1 MTHETPPVFDT
12 VFRDKLVELI
22 AWRRDVRRFR
32 TDPIDRETVRRLL
45 ALAAISPSVGN
56 SQPWRFVLVESPGL
70 RRKVRESC
78 LLANEAA
85 AGSYDLERAVLYRSL
100 KLEGLKDAPVHI
112 AVFSDEATEIGCG
125 LGRMTMPETLAY
137 SAVGAIA
144 TLWLAA
150 RAEGIG
156 IGWVSILDA
165 AKVHALLD
173 APARWK
179 LVGYLCLGF
188 PVEEHDDPELVR
200 AGWQDRLPLDDVVF
214 SR

>member
-1 MTHETPPVFDT
+1 MTQILPDFDAA
-12 VFRDKLVELI
+12 FREKLAELI

-32 TDPIDRETVRRLL
+32 RDPVAPATVRRLL

-56 SQPWRFVLVESPGL
+56 SQPWRFVLVETAAL
-70 RRKVRESC
+70 RRAVRENC
-78 LLANEAA
+78 LSANEAA
-85 AGSYDLERAVLYRSL
+85 ADGYDGERAALYRSL

-112 AVFSDEATEIGCG
+112 AVFSDDATEIGFG

-156 IGWVSILDA
+156 LGWVSILDA
-165 AKVHALLD
+165 AKAHALLD
-173 APARWK
+173 VPARWR
-179 LVGYLCLGF
+179 LVGYLCMGF
-188 PVEEHDDPELVR
+188 PSEEHDDPELVR
-200 AGWQDRLPLDDVVF
+200 AGWQDRLPPDQVVF
-214 SR
+214 TR

>member
-1 MTHETPPVFDT
+1 MTTDGAPDFDDA
-12 VFRDKLVELI
+12 FREKLAELI

-32 TDPIDRETVRRLL
+32 TDPIDPATVRRLL

-56 SQPWRFVLVESPGL
+56 SQPWRFVLVESSGL
-70 RRKVRESC
+70 REQVRANC
-78 LLANEAA
+78 LRCNDAA
-85 AGSYDLERAVLYRSL
+85 ADGYETERAALYRSL

-112 AVFSDEATEIGCG
+112 AVFSDEETAIGCG
-125 LGRMTMPETLAY
+125 LGRMTMPETLSY

-165 AKVHALLD
+165 AKVTALLD
-173 APARWK
+173 VPESWR
-179 LVGYLCLGF
+179 LVGYLCMGY
-188 PVEEHDDPELVR
+188 PQEEHDDPELVR
-200 AGWQDRLPLDDVVF
+200 AGWQDRLPLDEVVF